1 MNNIDENKKIKEIS
15 AKINSAVKER
25 DDVKANVY
33 KLVKVE
39 FVNALHTEGFILD
52 DTSSVKILMKMASQ
66 RKDSIEQY
74 TKGNRL
80 DLVEK
85 EKAELELIYSMLPKL
100 PSSEDIEK
108 YTKDVILEYKSTKDI
123 SYSLSMKDMKPIMT
137 KVQSKYPTANGQMI
151 SKVLR
156 TFINK

>member
-85 EKAELELIYSMLPKL
+85 EKAELELINSMLPKL